1 MILMSTFSF
10 ADVWAFIWPGLIGG
24 ILGEIIVI
32 AIGKMRKRKKMKRK

>member
-1 MILMSTFSF
+1 MNLLSMFSA

-32 AIGKMRKRKKMKRK
+32 VIGKMLKRKKMKRK